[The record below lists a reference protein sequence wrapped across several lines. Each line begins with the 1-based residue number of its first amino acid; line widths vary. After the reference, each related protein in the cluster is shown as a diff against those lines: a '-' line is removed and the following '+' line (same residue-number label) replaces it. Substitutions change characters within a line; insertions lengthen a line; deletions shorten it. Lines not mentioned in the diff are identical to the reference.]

1 MIIYTDDGKKRFHS
15 HEGNLEFD
23 NFGPDSSF
31 DCKFTAY
38 GEDREEVRM
47 HMIVAINELIEELQK
62 QRDEL

>member
-1 MIIYTDDGKKRFHS
+1 MMTYKNDGKGKPYS

-47 HMIVAINELIEELQK
+47 HMIVAINLLIEELQK
-62 QRDEL
+62 ERDEL